1 MSFGASEVGFQV
13 PRSSSLLSFKNYVIG
28 DKQVKGG
35 FMNRRSLRVSANR
48 VGNDSYNYNYNNN
61 GGNRFPPLLRCKC
74 QCQRSEISSHALV
87 ESSDNN
93 NGKLV
98 NSAESGLSV
107 QVFEVPKESSND
119 EYAMPSEMSDTLQG
133 FGINT
138 VEDEAWNLLRASI
151 VYYCGNPIGTI
162 AANDPS
168 ASNILNYDQ
177 IFIRD
182 FIPSGIAFL
191 LKGEYDIVRNFLL
204 HTLQLQVIYTSPD
217 QTLR

>member
-1 MSFGASEVGFQV
+1 MSFGASEVAFQV

-28 DKQVKGG
+28 DKQVKGR
-35 FMNRRSLRVSANR
+35 FINRRSLRVFVNR
-48 VGNDSYNYNYNNN
+48 VGNDSYNYN

-74 QCQRSEISSHALV
+74 QCQRAEISSHALV
-87 ESSDNN
+87 ESSGN

-98 NSAESGLSV
+98 KSAESGLSV

-119 EYAMPSEMSDTLQG
+119 EYAMLSEMSDTLQG

-204 HTLQLQVIYTSPD
+204 HTLQLQVKGD
-217 QTLR
+217 QTL